1 MKRNET
7 VCAGDERLVQESHAV
22 MAKNFRMAMLLLGAL
37 LLAKAAGM
45 LAGLPWYA
53 WAPEAAGLLS
63 GGITCSIWLTL
74 RGLWGASDERVDAE
88 RARCLSASSTVAHC
102 TALLTATALLFL
114 DGERTWLYTLTMLAM
129 TLIQYLTMG
138 RMTRAGLYGGQ
149 KASIARRLIPIT
161 AAVLIAAPVMM
172 WATGVLRHQTFPAW
186 VYALLEGILLASCLL
201 GGLLV
206 GTMTKRS
213 GENAR
218 AQLEQAEGSDE
229 E

>member
-37 LLAKAAGM
+37 LLAKVVGM

-53 WAPEAAGLLS
+53 GAPEAAGLLS
-63 GGITCSIWLTL
+63 GGMTCVIWLTL

-88 RARCLSASSTVAHC
+88 RARCLSASATVAHC
-102 TALLTATALLFL
+102 AALLTATALLFL
-114 DGERTWLYTLTMLAM
+114 DGERAWLYTLTMLAM
-129 TLIQYLTMG
+129 MLIQYVTMG

-149 KASIARRLIPIT
+149 KTSVVKRLIPIT
-161 AAVLIAAPVMM
+161 AAVLIAAPVML
-172 WATGVLRHQTFPAW
+172 WAMGTLRHQTFPAW
-186 VYALLEGILLASCLL
+186 AYVLLEGILLASGLL
-201 GGLLV
+201 GGLLA